1 MPTRRLFGKVALVTG
16 GSRGIGAAIC
26 RKLAGDGAYVV
37 FNYNDDPEPA
47 ERICD
52 EIILAGG
59 QAKAYR
65 CEMEVPEQIE
75 SLFNTVKKLHPR
87 LDILVN
93 NAAVADMVKI
103 EDADIAQFARFFNV
117 NVRGPMLAI
126 QQSLP
131 LFGSEGGCIINI
143 SSAMVRENARKS
155 MLYTSTK
162 AAIDAMTKVMS
173 KELGPRQIRVNS
185 VSPGLI
191 DTKLSRESMPVHMF
205 EWIANHTP
213 LRRLGKPEDIAN
225 VVAFLA
231 SEDAYWVTGEII
243 GVTGGM

>member
-1 MPTRRLFGKVALVTG
+1 MPTHRLDGQVALVTG

-26 RKLAGDGAYVV
+26 RKLAKEGAAVV
-37 FNYNDDPEPA
+37 MNYNDDSEPA

-52 EIILAGG
+52 EIIVAGG
-59 QAKAYR
+59 KAQAYR
-65 CEMEVPEQIE
+65 CEMEMPDQIE
-75 SLFNTVKKLHPR
+75 TLFKTIKKTYPR

-103 EDADIAQFARFFNV
+103 EDADVAQFARFFNV

-126 QQSLP
+126 QQAIP
-131 LFGSEGGCIINI
+131 LFGEGGGCIINI
-143 SSAMVRENARKS
+143 SSAMVRENAKKS

-162 AAIDAMTKVMS
+162 AAIDAMTKVLS

-185 VSPGLI
+185 VSPGLV
-191 DTKLSRESMPVHMF
+191 DTKLSRESMPAHMF
-205 EWIANHTP
+205 DWIKNHTP

-231 SEDAYWVTGEII
+231 SPDAYWVTGEII

>member
-1 MPTRRLFGKVALVTG
+1 
-16 GSRGIGAAIC
+16 
-26 RKLAGDGAYVV
+26 
-37 FNYNDDPEPA
+37 
-47 ERICD
+47 
-52 EIILAGG
+52 
-59 QAKAYR
+59 
-65 CEMEVPEQIE
+65 
-75 SLFNTVKKLHPR
+75 
-87 LDILVN
+87 
-93 NAAVADMVKI
+93 MVKI

-143 SSAMVRENARKS
+143 SSAMVRENAKKS

-162 AAIDAMTKVMS
+162 AAIDAMTKVLS

-191 DTKLSRESMPVHMF
+191 DTKLSRESMPAHMF
-205 EWIANHTP
+205 EWITNHTP

-231 SEDAYWVTGEII
+231 SEEAYWVTGEII